1 MFDDKKTD
9 VLKGTEKE
17 GEKNESGVKRS
28 HPSLDSV
35 ETPKPS
41 TSKPSGEGD
50 DGLKDTRAKS
60 SDEETMEFSPAEPS
74 CQEQLKKLREE
85 VAERS
90 RQIGGIGAQLTESQ
104 DEVRRLKEKFEKSEE
119 EKTACLAEAKK
130 ALDSLRAENE
140 RELTQLRE
148 KLDSELTLSNQ
159 DAENWHRQYCDLVSQ
174 GTFGASGDTGCQ
186 KELARL
192 RAEFEKS
199 VSAQEELGRQLRD
212 ANMHLVR
219 YQQHLEERDG
229 LLVIA
234 QKALEKKEDELD
246 YATRRI
252 EELGKE
258 LDSATPRIEELEN
271 EPEPDDEITFK
282 KRRSFNPFRK
292 GGRS

>member
-159 DAENWHRQYCDLVSQ
+159 DAENWHRQYCELVSQ
-174 GTFGASGDTGCQ
+174 GTSGASDTGCQ
-186 KELARL
+186 EELARVQVEL
-192 RAEFEKS
+192 EKS
-199 VSAQEELGRQLRD
+199 VSAQEELGRQL
-212 ANMHLVR
+212 
-219 YQQHLEERDG
+219 
-229 LLVIA
+229 
-234 QKALEKKEDELD
+234 EKTSK
-246 YATRRI
+246 
-252 EELGKE
+252 ELGEAQQEIDKRFADFLRLQEACGKLEVEVFDLQSKLKERENE
-258 LDSATPRIEELEN
+258 LDSATQRIEELEN
-271 EPEPDDEITFK
+271 EPIEEATSK
-282 KRRSFNPFRK
+282 KRWLFGRK
-292 GGRS
+292 GGQDD